1 MNALDRQRL
10 AKVLGLTDSAHE
22 GEALAAARKA
32 NELIVAAGITWD
44 AVVQPSDDLRIAV
57 DAASLLLAENEE
69 LRNEIERL
77 RGGARDHDDWH
88 SVRDHQAQ
96 ARWCLGLHGEGEV
109 CLNDFDQEFLSAV
122 SRWSGE
128 LPKGH
133 EATLSKVV
141 ADVCRRTGQ
150 AAP

>member
-1 MNALDRQRL
+1 MSALDHQRL
-10 AKVLGLTDSAHE
+10 AKVMGLSGSAHDA
-22 GEALAAARKA
+22 EALVAVRKA
-32 NELIVAAGITWD
+32 NALIVAAGMTWD
-44 AVVQPSDDLRIAV
+44 EILRPSDNLRIAV
-57 DAASLLLAENEE
+57 DAARLLLSENEA

-77 RGGARDHDDWH
+77 RRGARDHDDWH
-88 SVRDHQAQ
+88 SVRDHRAQ
-96 ARWCLGLHGEGEV
+96 ARWCLGLHAEGEV

-133 EATLSKVV
+133 ETILSRVV
-141 ADVCRRTGQ
+141 ADVGRRTGQ

>member
-1 MNALDRQRL
+1 MNALHRQRL
-10 AKVLGLTDSAHE
+10 AKVLGLTGSAHE

-77 RGGARDHDDWH
+77 RGGARDHDDWQ

-96 ARWCLGLHGEGEV
+96 ARWCLGLHGDGEV
-109 CLNDFDQEFLSAV
+109 CLNDFDEEFLSAV

-141 ADVCRRTGQ
+141 ADVCRHTGQ